1 MSTREPEKTAAVP
14 AKAALEKAARG
25 LRLDAHEAENL
36 FASDDLFA
44 LGRAALDAAE
54 KRHSKRVYYTR
65 NRHINPTNI
74 CINRCRFCAFS
85 RSKGQDGAYAL
96 GIDEALEKLRAH
108 TPDGL
113 HEVHIVGGLHPD
125 LGLDYHINLVRA
137 IKSEF
142 PAAHIKAFT
151 AVEIDYFARTS
162 ALGLSDTLG
171 RLKSAGLNAM
181 PGGGAEIFAPRVRE
195 ILCPEKISGQRWLE
209 VHRAAHALGIKTNAT
224 MLYGHVESFRER
236 VDHLMQLRR
245 LQDETGGF
253 QAFIPLPYQPI
264 AGGPPSPYPS
274 GIDDLKTVAVSRL
287 VLDNFPHIKAYW
299 VMLGEKL
306 SQTAL
311 LFGATDIDGTVVEEH
326 IAHSASGHSIT
337 DCDASSE
344 KTVTAAHLR
353 YLIERAGKT
362 PVERNALYE
371 EVCG

>member
-1 MSTREPEKTAAVP
+1 MSTCETEKSA
-14 AKAALEKAARG
+14 AALEKAALG
-25 LRLDAHEAENL
+25 LRLDAQDAENL
-36 FASDDLFA
+36 FACDDLFA
-44 LGRAALDAAE
+44 LGRAALTVAE
-54 KRHSKRVYYTR
+54 KLHSKRVYYTR

-74 CINRCRFCAFS
+74 CVNRCRFCAFS
-85 RSKGQDGAYAL
+85 RSGGQDGAYAL
-96 GIDEALEKLRAH
+96 SIDEALEKLRAQAPH
-108 TPDGL
+108 GL
-113 HEVHIVGGLHPD
+113 HEVHIVGGLNPD
-125 LGLDYHINLVRA
+125 LGLNFHLDLVSA

-162 ALGLSDTLG
+162 GLSLADTLG
-171 RLKSAGLNAM
+171 RLKSAGLDAM
-181 PGGGAEIFAPRVRE
+181 PGGGAEIFSPRVRE
-195 ILCPEKISGQRWLE
+195 ILCPEKIPGQRWLE
-209 VHRAAHALGIKTNAT
+209 VHRAAHCLGIPTNAT
-224 MLYGHVESFRER
+224 MLYGHVESFHER
-236 VDHLMQLRR
+236 ALHLIQLRA

-253 QAFIPLPYQPI
+253 QAFIPLAYQPV
-264 AGGPPSPYPS
+264 AGGPPTPYPS

-287 VLDNFPHIKAYW
+287 ALDNFPHVKAYW

-326 IAHSASGHSIT
+326 IAHAAIGHRIT

-371 EVCG
+371 EVQ